1 MGFSARWLAVA
12 APMVVGAMLTA
23 TDAGAT
29 SLARL
34 STEQLVAASEL
45 IVHGTVVEVWTER
58 DDRGAIWTRAQVEV
72 EHVYK
77 GDASLDVVVVDQRG
91 GSYGGMIDVVQDAP
105 RYSVGEEAVIFLET
119 LGNGHTVSVGMVQG
133 KFNVTMDPYQ
143 KKKIVQHF
151 TTPYGTAYDGRF
163 APLPP
168 AASRVTLESLEDSI
182 EAAVARGWDGSPIPG
197 VSADHLRVINA
208 SGAGVK

>member
-1 MGFSARWLAVA
+1 MGFSARWLAVV

-29 SLARL
+29 SMARL

-58 DDRGAIWTRAQVEV
+58 DERGAIWTRAQLEV
-72 EHVYK
+72 DRVYK

-91 GSYGGMIDVVQDAP
+91 GSYGGLVDFVEDAP
-105 RYSVGEEAVIFLET
+105 RYSVGEETVVFLET

-168 AASRVTLESLEDSI
+168 AASRVTLESLELSI
-182 EAAVARGWDGSPIPG
+182 EAAVARGWDGSPVPG
-197 VSADHLRVINA
+197 VTVERLRDIN
-208 SGAGVK
+208 SSVSGVK